1 MKTKFY
7 VLTLTFVLIGC
18 SKLNPIEKSL
28 IAKPDEHWV
37 YYNSNSSHF
46 THFKFNKDKLSH
58 RYESNSNGEFQ
69 KYLAK
74 NDTVEIPLKWSVTKD
89 SIFSWGDF
97 KYDVVSYT
105 DNCIVLNYL
114 IKTKPFSGY
123 IFLVKQKDNEITIG
137 PGAIEHKRSKHPE
150 KYNLSK

>member
-7 VLTLTFVLIGC
+7 VLALTFVLIGC
-18 SKLNPIEKSL
+18 SKLNPIEESL

-58 RYESNSNGEFQ
+58 QYKRNSKGEFQ
-69 KYLAK
+69 EYLGK
-74 NDTVEIPLKWSVTKD
+74 SDVVEVPLKWSVTKD
-89 SIFSWGDF
+89 SILTWGDF
-97 KYDVVSYT
+97 KYNVVSYT
-105 DNCIVLNYL
+105 NDCIVLNY
-114 IKTKPFSGY
+114 IVKTKPFSGY
-123 IFLVKQKDNEITIG
+123 IFLVKQKDNEIATRSTI
-137 PGAIEHKRSKHPE
+137 IEQERIKRTE

>member
-7 VLTLTFVLIGC
+7 VAALTFVLISC
-18 SKLNPIEKSL
+18 SKLNPIEESL

-37 YYNSNSSHF
+37 YYNSNSSNF
-46 THFKFNKDKLSH
+46 THFKFNSDKLSH
-58 RYESNSNGEFQ
+58 RYQRNSKGEFQ
-69 KYLAK
+69 QYLGK
-74 NDTVEIPLKWSVTKD
+74 EGTVQIPLKWSVTKD

-105 DNCIVLNYL
+105 HSCIVLNYTM
-114 IKTKPFSGY
+114 KTKPFSGY
-123 IFLVKQKDNEITIG
+123 IFLVKQKDNQITIG
-137 PGAIEHKRSKHPE
+137 PATIEHKRIKHPE

>member
-7 VLTLTFVLIGC
+7 ALALTFVLISC
-18 SKLNPIEKSL
+18 NEVNPIEESL

-46 THFKFNKDKLSH
+46 THFKFDKDKLSH
-58 RYESNSNGEFQ
+58 RYERNSKGEFQ
-69 KYLAK
+69 EYLGE
-74 NDTVEIPLKWSVTKD
+74 NDVVEVPLKWSVTKD
-89 SIFSWGDF
+89 SIFSWGNF
-97 KYDVVSYT
+97 KYDVVNYT
-105 DNCIVLNYL
+105 DDCIILNYL
-114 IKTKPFSGY
+114 IKTKPFVGY

-137 PGAIEHKRSKHPE
+137 PGTVEQKRINHPE